1 MNLLLLSG
9 ASVRNKKWIEEVED
23 SCKSHFD
30 KTYVQN
36 YQHWENQEIDFSL
49 EIELNELQKLEL
61 THEAYVIFAKSAG
74 SILACSAISQGIL
87 HPERCIFAGFPLEM
101 VKNFNLPADTW
112 LSSIK
117 NPITVLQN
125 EFDPLGSYTEVASY
139 ITNVKNTNIKICKL
153 PGNTHDYKD
162 ILKLKKFLIS

>member
-36 YQHWENQEIDFSL
+36 YQHWDNQEMDFSL
-49 EIELNELQKLEL
+49 EIELNELRKLSFVNES
-61 THEAYVIFAKSAG
+61 YIVFAKSAG
-74 SILACSAISQGIL
+74 SILACSAISQGML
-87 HPERCIFAGFPLEM
+87 HPNRCIFAGFPLEM
-101 VKNFNLPADTW
+101 VKNYNLPADAW
-112 LSSIK
+112 LSSVK
-117 NPITVLQN
+117 NPMILLQN
-125 EFDPLGSYTEVASY
+125 EFDPLGSYIEVASY
-139 ITNVKNTNIKICKL
+139 ITKVNNANITIHKL

-162 ILKLKKFLIS
+162 IPKLKEFLIS